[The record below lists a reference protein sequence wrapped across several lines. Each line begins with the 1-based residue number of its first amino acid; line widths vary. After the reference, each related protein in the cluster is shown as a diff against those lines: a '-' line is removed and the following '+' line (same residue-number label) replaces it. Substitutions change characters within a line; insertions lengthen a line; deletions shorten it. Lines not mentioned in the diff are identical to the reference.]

1 PRGGEARH
9 RSGARQGRGNLAVNA
24 PFALAAERVSAVD
37 LRQPDEVA
45 RVEAFVAEA
54 GGSVFHRPAWLR
66 AIERGTGQRARGLVA
81 EKGGAI
87 TGWLPLTEVH
97 SPVFGRVLAS
107 SGFAVEG
114 GALAAREST
123 AVSLCRAAAEY
134 ALRLSCPTVELRGG
148 VAPGDWAVRTDSHC
162 GFERPL
168 AADDEAELLAI
179 PRKQR
184 AEVRKGL
191 EKDLEISV
199 GTAEADRAAH
209 YAVYAESVRN
219 LGTPVFPRALF
230 DAALDEL
237 DGDVLTVLHAGQP
250 AASVLSFYHS
260 GTVLPYWGGGIFAA
274 RALRA
279 NERMDFDFVLNA
291 GRAGY
296 VRFDFGRS
304 RAGSGP
310 AAYKRNWSLQP
321 QPLAYASWTA
331 PGTARRDID
340 PNSDAYSAKIAL
352 WKRLPLA
359 LTNRLGPPIAR
370 GLG

>member
-1 PRGGEARH
+1 M
-9 RSGARQGRGNLAVNA
+9 NA
-24 PFALAAERVSAVD
+24 PFAPAATTVSLAD
-37 LRQPDEVA
+37 LRDASESV
-45 RVEAFVAEA
+45 RIERFVAEQRGA
-54 GGSVFHRPAWLR
+54 LFHRPAWLR
-66 AIERGTGQRARGLVA
+66 AVERGTGQQTLGLVA
-81 EKGGAI
+81 ERHGSLV
-87 TGWLPLTEVH
+87 GWLPLSEIH
-97 SPVFGRVLAS
+97 SPIFGRALVS
-107 SGFAVEG
+107 SGFAVG
-114 GALAAREST
+114 GGILAEDDRGAVALAR
-123 AVSLCRAAAEY
+123 AVEELAQR
-134 ALRLSCPTVELRGG
+134 RSCATVELRGG
-148 VAPGDWAVRTDSHC
+148 ALPAGWDVRDDAHVGFVAD
-162 GFERPL
+162 L
-168 AADDEAELLAI
+168 AADDEAQLLAVQ
-179 PRKQR
+179 RKQR
-184 AEVRKGL
+184 AEVRKSLQG
-191 EKDLEISV
+191 DLEVRI
-199 GTAEADRAAH
+199 GRDEADRAAH

-279 NERMDFDFVLNA
+279 NERMYFELMLHA
-291 GRAGY
+291 RRRGCL
-296 VRFDFGRS
+296 RFDFGRS
-304 RAGSGP
+304 KAGSGP
-310 AAYKRNWSLQP
+310 AAYKKNWGFEP